1 MENVNVNVINA
12 TQEQNT
18 ENTMHKYVLKLRMFD
33 PVEGCNLSEEAVKAL
48 LAETAVAYSVKG
60 VREVSLRRVNKAMVA
75 MNISSKHQILD
86 VRRWLVG
93 YSSMLYKKIEALTK
107 TKYRVFTVAD
117 FQEVEQ
123 EV

>member
-1 MENVNVNVINA
+1 MENANVIELA
-12 TQEQNT
+12 QEQNNP
-18 ENTMHKYVLKLRMFD
+18 ENMHKYVLKLRMFD
-33 PVEGCNLSEEAVKAL
+33 PAEGCNLSEEAVKTL
-48 LAETAVAYSVKG
+48 LAETAAAYSVKG

-75 MNISSKHQILD
+75 MNISSRNQILD

-93 YSSMLYKKIEALTK
+93 YSSMLYKKIETLTN